1 MYARFYIIRN
11 YMTSILF
18 LFFLAILAWFWF
30 DSVRAKEKAML
41 SSARA
46 CEEIQ
51 AQFLDQTASLKS
63 IKLSRNKQGRV
74 IFQRVY
80 NFDFSYDREK
90 RHQGQVTMNGLIVQ
104 EIQLDNGEGTTIL

>member
-1 MYARFYIIRN
+1 MA
-11 YMTSILF
+11 SILF
-18 LFFLAILAWFWF
+18 LLFLGLIVWFWI
-30 DSVRAKEKAML
+30 DSVRAKEQAML

-63 IKLSRNKQGRV
+63 IRFSRNKHGRV
-74 IFQRVY
+74 IFQRIY
-80 NFDFSYDREK
+80 NFDFSHDREE
-90 RHQGQVTMNGLIVQ
+90 RQQGRVIMSGLQVK